1 MLSFLLSTIIN
12 PLPPSLSLSI
22 SSLSPIYIV
31 PTSCINESV
40 RLVVGDTAADYYTG
54 QTDYDSV
61 YYDMKDGLLR
71 GRVEVC
77 SGGQFGTIC
86 YDSWDN
92 RDASVICSQLGF
104 SRYGELHAKFNA
116 CCVLTSVVNQYSYN
130 NNYVLVIIII
140 IHVHEEIN
148 TTIIMF
154 SA

>member
-1 MLSFLLSTIIN
+1 M
-12 PLPPSLSLSI
+12 
-22 SSLSPIYIV
+22 
-31 PTSCINESV
+31 
-40 RLVVGDTAADYYTG
+40 GDTAADYYTG

-104 SRYGELHAKFNA
+104 SRYGEFHVKMKILLCVHA
-116 CCVLTSVVNQYSYN
+116 CIDVPCH
-130 NNYVLVIIII
+130 NYVDSVLRNGGS
-140 IHVHEEIN
+140 H
-148 TTIIMF
+148 
-154 SA
+154 